1 MFLVLNLSIRH
12 EKNRVDLACNIL
24 DLNIEMEM
32 EMDGVEMEN
41 GNGKSEMI
49 TTNKNGKWFWN
60 GGFEMDLGFG
70 VEWE

>member
-1 MFLVLNLSIRH
+1 MLNLSIRH

-49 TTNKNGKWFWN
+49 TTNKNGK
-60 GGFEMDLGFG
+60 
-70 VEWE
+70 